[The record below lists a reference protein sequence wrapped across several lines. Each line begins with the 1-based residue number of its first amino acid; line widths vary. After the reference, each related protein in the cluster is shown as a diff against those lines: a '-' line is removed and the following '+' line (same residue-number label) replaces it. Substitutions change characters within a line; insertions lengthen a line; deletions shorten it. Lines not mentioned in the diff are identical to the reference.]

1 MLAHKNAHKSKLS
14 NYIHVNPRIETVT
27 CGIYIM
33 YTEPVNHTSKFS
45 SKKTLLTFY

>member
-1 MLAHKNAHKSKLS
+1 MHKSKLS
-14 NYIHVNPRIETVT
+14 NSIHVNPRIETVT

-33 YTEPVNHTSKFS
+33 YTELVNNTSKFS

>member
-1 MLAHKNAHKSKLS
+1 MTAQMHKSKLS

-33 YTEPVNHTSKFS
+33 YTEPVNHTSKFPS
-45 SKKTLLTFY
+45 KTLSLHFTE